1 MIRRVLTGLALAA
14 ALVASCASPAPAAP
28 VQTGT
33 IPASSWSVTSISWGS
48 VTPKTTPASKRRIEV
63 VDQLKPTK
71 WRVSQ
76 AAEWVDRYTASNMVT
91 VSRCSG
97 RAWKCV
103 YVRGGRLGSNWLAVT
118 RGNVI
123 TVDTAKVDRRGY
135 RSNYSRERIL
145 AHEIVHTFGY
155 KHSSGRNLMAT
166 TLGRTTLY
174 LTSSQRAFLRKR

>member
-1 MIRRVLTGLALAA
+1 MIRRVLTTLAALAA
-14 ALVASCASPAPAAP
+14 LMFACAPAPAQA
-28 VQTGT
+28 VQPGL
-33 IPASSWSVTSISWGS
+33 IPASSWSVSSISW
-48 VTPKTTPASKRRIEV
+48 TPKVTPASQRRIEV

-71 WRVSQ
+71 WKVSQ

-103 YVRGGRLGSNWLAVT
+103 YVRGGKLGSNWLAVT

-123 TVDTAKVDRRGY
+123 TVDTAKVDRKGY

-155 KHSSGRNLMAT
+155 KHGPRHTLMAPSIGST
-166 TLGRTTLY
+166 RLY
-174 LTSSQRAFLRKR
+174 LNASQRKYLRAR